1 MRELTHEDWLLNF
14 MRARVDCVAVTDH
27 NSGEWID
34 PLKSALHKLEQDKH
48 LDYRPLSL
56 FPGVEI
62 TANAS
67 VHILA
72 VFDID
77 NGTKDIDALLG
88 SVGYKGSR
96 GKSDVAA
103 NYSAVEVVEAISDA
117 GAIPILAHVDGPAGA
132 WKLPGNTLAPLL
144 DCEGLFSMEVV
155 DASRSKPEPYS
166 SRKLAWAEVLGS
178 DSHHPNGKAGC
189 RYPGSHFTWVK
200 MARPSKEGLRLALLD
215 GERFSIRRSDDQQP
229 FDPFKIPEHRIES
242 IEIRNARYMG
252 RSQPARIDLNPWL
265 NALVGGR
272 GTGKSTV
279 IHALRFASR
288 REHELA
294 DLEKRSA
301 VRMTFERFNR
311 VPANRQDQGGL
322 NAGTEVTWIVMRN
335 GVRHRVNWRND
346 GQPEVLEC
354 IGTENWR
361 QAEVQAVTPE
371 RFPLR
376 LFNQGQIAELAGDS
390 QAALLRVIDAA
401 AGIAPLRAKLDD
413 ACNAFYATRSRIR
426 ELDTKLARQEG
437 VLLEKE
443 DVDHKLGAFEGHHS
457 DLLRDYRHRDRQGHE
472 SQRQFNEAIDAAERI
487 EAFAETLQLDDLP
500 SGLFRTDSEEDLSA
514 LEVLA
519 ELSNTMNSAKSLFLS
534 EAQRLRKSVEA
545 QRNALSSTI
554 WQIALDDVI
563 GRYKELI
570 DTLQTKGVSDPSAH
584 SKLMQDKQQIDVELR
599 RLESE
604 RQERQQ
610 LVDESTRQLE
620 AAAQARR
627 EISNARTTFLA
638 STLAHNEF
646 VRINSQAYGNEPH
659 AIERSLRRV
668 LNIHDDRFQAD
679 ILAENEGQE
688 PHGIVADFLENLPD
702 ATDDRRIELE
712 SRIKKIKDRIGVACN
727 GNGDFGGHFNNYL
740 KREFMTNPE
749 FLDRLL
755 VWFPEDGLDVQY
767 SRRGDGHD
775 FRPIGHAS
783 AGQRSAAMLAFLMAH
798 GDEPLVLDQP
808 EDDLDNHL
816 IYELV
821 VRQIRE
827 NKVRRQIIVVT
838 HNPNVVVNGDAEM
851 LHAFHFVNG
860 QCAVALSGSLQDE
873 KMRDKVCEIMEGGRE
888 AFARRY
894 RRLGS
899 G

>member
-1 MRELTHEDWLLNF
+1 
-14 MRARVDCVAVTDH
+14 MRAQVDCVAVTDH
-27 NSGEWID
+27 NSGDWID
-34 PLKSALHKLEQDKH
+34 SLQDALHKLEQEKH
-48 LDYRPLSL
+48 LDYRPLTL
-56 FPGVEI
+56 FPGIEI
-62 TANAS
+62 TANAN

-77 NGTKDIDALLG
+77 KGTKDIDALLG

-103 NYSAVEVVEAISDA
+103 KSSAVEVVEAISDA

-132 WKLPGNTLAPLL
+132 WELSGNTLAPLL

-155 DASRSKPEPYS
+155 DASRSKPELYS

-178 DSHHPNGKAGC
+178 DSHHPTGTAGC
-189 RYPGSHFTWVK
+189 RHPGSHFTWVK
-200 MARPSKEGLRLALLD
+200 MACPSKEGLRLALLD

-288 REHELA
+288 REHELT
-294 DLEKRSA
+294 DLEERSA

-322 NAGTEVTWIVMRN
+322 NAETEVTWIVMRN
-335 GVRHRVNWRND
+335 GVRHKVNWRNE

-401 AGIAPLRAKLDD
+401 ADIAPLRAKFND

-443 DVDHKLGAFEGHHS
+443 DVEHKLGAFEGNHS
-457 DLLRDYRHRDRQGHE
+457 DLLKDYRRRDRQRRE
-472 SQRQFNEAIDAAERI
+472 SQRQFGEAIGAAKRI
-487 EAFAETLQLDDLP
+487 EGLAETLQLDDLP
-500 SGLFRTDSEEDLSA
+500 SGLFHTDTEEDQGA
-514 LEVLA
+514 TEVLA
-519 ELSNTMNSAKSLFLS
+519 ELSGMVNTTKTNLLS
-534 EAQRLRKSVEA
+534 EARRLRQGVKVQQEA
-545 QRNALSSTI
+545 LASGA
-554 WQIALDDVI
+554 WQKALDDATHH
-563 GRYKELI
+563 YEELI
-570 DTLQTKGVSDPSAH
+570 DTLHAQGVSDPSAH
-584 SKLMQDKQQIDVELR
+584 GKLMQDKQQIDLELR

-604 RQERQQ
+604 RQERRR

-620 AAAQARR
+620 SAAQARR
-627 EISNARTTFLA
+627 EISDARTTFLA

-646 VRINSQAYGNEPH
+646 VRINSQAYGYEKRV
-659 AIERSLRRV
+659 IERSLRRV
-668 LNIHDDRFQAD
+668 LNIGDDRFQAD
-679 ILAENEGQE
+679 ILTQNEGQE
-688 PHGIVADFLENLPD
+688 SHGIVADFLEDLPD

-712 SRIKKIKDRIGVACN
+712 SRIKKIKGRFEVACN
-727 GNGDFGGHFNNYL
+727 DNGDFGGHFNNYL
-740 KREFMTNPE
+740 KREFRNSPE

-775 FRPIGHAS
+775 FQPIGHAS

-808 EDDLDNHL
+808 EDDLDNNL

-860 QCAVALSGSLQDE
+860 QCAVALSGSLQDA
-873 KMRDKVCEIMEGGRE
+873 KMRDKVCAIMEGGRE